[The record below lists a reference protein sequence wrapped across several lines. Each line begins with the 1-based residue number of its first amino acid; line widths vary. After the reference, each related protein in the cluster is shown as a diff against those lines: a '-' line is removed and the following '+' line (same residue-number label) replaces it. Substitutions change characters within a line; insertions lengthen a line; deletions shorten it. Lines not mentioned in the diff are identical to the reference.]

1 MKFLLE
7 KAIEH
12 LEAAGQQRQS
22 RNYRAARLE
31 YLKSAECLFQAAAK
45 SSGCLRD
52 LRLEKAEQIV
62 NVASRLEGP
71 SHIDRDVQSKTEPA
85 AVDEGKHRFLLREP
99 AEVRFD
105 DVAGLDDAK
114 EQIRLRMIYPL
125 EHPEKARRYGIKRG
139 GGVLLYGPPG
149 TGKTLLARAV
159 AGEIK
164 AAFFTAKPSELMS
177 KWVGESEQ
185 NIAQLFDEARQT
197 DRAIIFIDEVEA
209 MVPARRS
216 SGSTVM
222 QRVVPQIL
230 AELQGVSGDGRT
242 LLFMGATN
250 EPWAIDPAALRP
262 GRFDAK
268 VHIGLPELEARRRM
282 LDLELARRPLAA
294 DVDLARLAES
304 LAGFSGADIAEIC
317 QRSAARVFLESIR
330 EGTDREITAEDIR
343 LVLSTMRPS
352 VSAKELRKYE
362 QWAGDAGK

>member
-1 MKFLLE
+1 M
-7 KAIEH
+7 
-12 LEAAGQQRQS
+12 
-22 RNYRAARLE
+22 ARLE
-31 YLKSAECLFQAAAK
+31 YLKSAEYLFQAAAK
-45 SSGCLRD
+45 SSGRLRD
-52 LRLEKAEQIV
+52 IRLEKAEQIV
-62 NVASRLEGP
+62 NIASRLEGP
-71 SHIDRDVQSKTEPA
+71 SHIDRKAQSKTDA
-85 AVDEGKHRFLLREP
+85 AAMDEGKHSFLFRER
-99 AEVRFD
+99 ANVRFD

-159 AGEIK
+159 AGEIE

-185 NIAQLFDEARQT
+185 NIAQLFDEARQV

-230 AELQGVSGDGRT
+230 AELQGVSGEGGA

-250 EPWAIDPAALRP
+250 EPWAIDLAALRP

-268 VHIGLPELEARRRM
+268 VYG
-282 LDLELARRPLAA
+282 
-294 DVDLARLAES
+294 
-304 LAGFSGADIAEIC
+304 G
-317 QRSAARVFLESIR
+317 AARA
-330 EGTDREITAEDIR
+330 GGPPPDA
-343 LVLSTMRPS
+343 RP
-352 VSAKELRKYE
+352 
-362 QWAGDAGK
+362 